1 MWVARHETSVD
12 VHTSLPLLP
21 QSDHV
26 LVTEEAP
33 SGVASIT
40 VNDDGESDRVVP
52 LFKMWYICQTYY
64 IHVPSNESPPVIAET
79 FQTHCTFRQKK
90 TVGES
95 K

>member
-52 LFKMWYICQTYY
+52 LFEMWYICQTYY
-64 IHVPSNESPPVIAET
+64 IHVPTYRTSHLP
-79 FQTHCTFRQKK
+79 
-90 TVGES
+90 
-95 K
+95 